1 MKVRL
6 EIQDPAM
13 RMTLAVMLKAAEASG
28 SRQPQVT
35 IADTAEK
42 AVEAAAGADSVAD
55 RRIRYRESRGRHET
69 RRIRLCFP
77 PLQPGKAALMV
88 ERAAGAVQQR
98 QDTLSAEEKLAD
110 VERRQI
116 LRVLREC
123 KGNKVKAAKVL
134 GMGVIPCGADY
145 GNTKSLPVKR
155 RVPLSEAVTRTDKVR
170 AAPCSKLI
178 F

>member
-13 RMTLAVMLKAAEASG
+13 RMTLAVMLKAAGHLVVEAA
-28 SRQPQVT
+28 PQVT

-42 AVEAAAGADSVAD
+42 AVEAAAGGPTLLLTAASGIGKAVDAMK
-55 RRIRYRESRGRHET
+55 RGVYGYVF
-69 RRIRLCFP
+69 L
-77 PLQPGKAALMV
+77 PLQPGEAALMV

-134 GMGVIPCGADY
+134 GIGR
-145 GNTKSLPVKR
+145 NTLWR
-155 RVPLSEAVTRTDKVR
+155 RLRQYQI
-170 AAPCSKLI
+170 AAGETARPAERGCDED
-178 F
+178 